1 MEAAATCWDWQPE
14 APSCLEQ
21 RVSLL
26 RLEGPDALRVL
37 HGQTSQAI
45 EGAAPGSALA
55 TCVISPTARLRATA
69 RVLVDAA
76 GAWLLIEAGDG
87 AAVRTALDRVL
98 FPADRVELG
107 PLQQARLITPVL
119 GSGETDLP
127 AEWPRCAS
135 GQWHPLESAS
145 AVWLLGERLVL
156 LEPAGEASVQAP
168 DKALLAALAERQ
180 CLSPDEQE
188 RWRLQQG
195 IPAPPGELND
205 EVNPFEL
212 GLADRVSLN
221 KGCYVGQETL
231 AKLATYGGVKQQLRR
246 WCWLQAEPAAGEA
259 GSPAPTI
266 ALTAGQPLTST
277 SGERAGS
284 ISSALAI
291 TQGDGSVLWLGLAL
305 VRRSA
310 LDQEQLLAGE
320 GASAPRLAISKP
332 EGFVDPPLGSAQR

>member
-1 MEAAATCWDWQPE
+1 MEAAATCWDWRPE
-14 APSCLEQ
+14 APSRLEQ
-21 RVSLL
+21 GVSLL
-26 RLEGPDALRVL
+26 RLAGPDALRVL

-55 TCVISPTARLRATA
+55 TCVISPTARLRAIA
-69 RVLVDAA
+69 QVLVDGD

-107 PLQQARLITPVL
+107 PLLQARLITPL
-119 GSGETDLP
+119 RGASEAALP
-127 AEWPRCAS
+127 ASWPHCTGGQWQPLEGAS
-135 GQWHPLESAS
+135 G
-145 AVWLLGERLVL
+145 VWLLGEQLVL
-156 LEPAGEASVQAP
+156 LDAEAAPQEP
-168 DKALLAALAERQ
+168 LHLALAEALASRIR
-180 CLSPDEQE
+180 LNHAEQE

-246 WCWLQAEPAAGEA
+246 WCWLQPKPAASTAAKLAPAAGQ
-259 GSPAPTI
+259 
-266 ALTAGQPLTST
+266 ALSGAT
-277 SGERAGS
+277 GERAGV
-284 ISSALAI
+284 ISSALPIA
-291 TQGDGSVLWLGLAL
+291 QDDGSVLWLGLCL

-310 LDQEQLLAGE
+310 LNQPTLRLGDQGPELAVSVP
-320 GASAPRLAISKP
+320 AA
-332 EGFVDPPLGSAQR
+332 FVEPPQRS